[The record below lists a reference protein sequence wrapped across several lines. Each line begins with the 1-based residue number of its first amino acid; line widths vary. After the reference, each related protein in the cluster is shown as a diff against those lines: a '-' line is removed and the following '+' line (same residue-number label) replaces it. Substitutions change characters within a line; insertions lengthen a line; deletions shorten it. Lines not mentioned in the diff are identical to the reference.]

1 MKWIVRVIMLA
12 ALAALLW
19 WGWRTFFPSDERRV
33 QKLLHGIAE
42 TVSVPA
48 EGKFVG
54 GVLAADRL
62 KGFFTPE
69 VEIAVDVPG
78 ETHFNLNGREE
89 LAQAYLLARTQY
101 RGLTVEFFDIQVS
114 VASDRETAVA
124 DLTARAR
131 QPGRQE
137 LHVQEMRVNLV
148 RRAGEWRVQR
158 VETTRSIKF

>member
-1 MKWIVRVIMLA
+1 MKWITRFLWLA
-12 ALAALLW
+12 ALAGLLW

-33 QKLLHGIAE
+33 QKLLAGVAA

-62 KGFFTPE
+62 KGYFTPE
-69 VEIAVDVPG
+69 VEVAVDVPG
-78 ETHFNLNGREE
+78 ETRFNLTGREE
-89 LAQAYLLARTQY
+89 LAQAYMVARSQY
-101 RGLTVEFFDIQVS
+101 RGLTVEFFDVQVA
-114 VASDRETAVA
+114 VAPDRTSAVA

-131 QPGRQE
+131 QASGE
-137 LHVQEMRVNLV
+137 LHVQEMRVNLI
-148 RRAGEWRVQR
+148 RREGEWRVQR